1 MAHFCKISKIQ
12 NADGSYDVIGCYYGR
27 DEDNE
32 TALSERTG
40 DSYKKTSYNTKA
52 NKYYE
57 WRDGKYLLAEDQS
70 KAFRKNYG
78 GAGALYWPNH
88 DGFSAKQPFPSWTL
102 NTTTLIW
109 ECPVGYPDV
118 LNDNSIGVTHSWN
131 EDLQRWEAFDA
142 DGDLS
147 STWNT
152 STNAWETV

>member
-1 MAHFCKISKIQ
+1 MAHY
-12 NADGSYDVIGCYYGR
+12 AVIN
-27 DEDNE
+27 EDNIVVQVFVGKDE
-32 TALSERTG
+32 GQGTDWEVEYGKFYPGHIVRR
-40 DSYKKTSYNTKA
+40 TSYNT
-52 NKYYE
+52 
-57 WRDGKYLLAEDQS
+57 RGGKYLNADGTEHEDQS

-78 GAGALYWPNH
+78 GAGALYWPEH

-118 LNDNSIGVTHSWN
+118 LNDNSIGITHSWN
-131 EDLQRWEAFDA
+131 EDLQRWEAFDE
-142 DGDLS
+142 DGNLS

>member
-57 WRDGKYLLAEDQS
+57 WREGAYLLAEDQS

-78 GAGALYWPNH
+78 GAGALYWPEH

-118 LNDNSIGVTHSWN
+118 LNDNSIGITHSWN
-131 EDLQRWEAFDA
+131 EDLQRWEAFDE
-142 DGDLS
+142 DGDLT

-152 STNAWETV
+152 TTNAWETV